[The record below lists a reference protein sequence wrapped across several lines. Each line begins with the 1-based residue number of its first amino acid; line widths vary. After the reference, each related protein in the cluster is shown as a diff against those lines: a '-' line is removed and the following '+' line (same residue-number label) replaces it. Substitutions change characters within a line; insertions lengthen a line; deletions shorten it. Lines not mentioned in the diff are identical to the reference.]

1 MKGQITIEALFVL
14 GVFILLI
21 TSISI
26 PNVFRTVEAA
36 RDVRI
41 VSDAR
46 YAAEQIATVVNSI
59 GENEKRTFDV
69 YIPGYSSESVTM
81 ETCISVDGNLN
92 TTVKI
97 NKSGKTESYS
107 FLKTLQGDWESV
119 NGTICEDKGKRY
131 VIEISW
137 GKIVFGGLD

>member
-1 MKGQITIEALFVL
+1 
-14 GVFILLI
+14 
-21 TSISI
+21 
-26 PNVFRTVEAA
+26 
-36 RDVRI
+36 